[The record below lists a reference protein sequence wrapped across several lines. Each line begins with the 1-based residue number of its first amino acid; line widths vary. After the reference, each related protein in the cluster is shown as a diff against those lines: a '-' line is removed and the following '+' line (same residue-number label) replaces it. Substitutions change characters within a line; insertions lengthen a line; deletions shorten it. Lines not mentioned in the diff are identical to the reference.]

1 MAYPKFDQPFILHV
15 DASGE
20 GLGAILYQ
28 KDDKNRLRVVAY
40 ASRILSPA
48 EKNYHHH
55 SGKLEFL
62 AMKWAIV
69 DRFRDYL
76 YYTPHFTVFSD
87 NNPLCYV
94 LTCPRLDATRLR
106 WVSELADFKFSIN
119 YKPGPQTKMP
129 MFLAECH

>member
-1 MAYPKFDQPFILHV
+1 MAYPLFDKLFDLHV

-28 KDDKNRLRVVAY
+28 RDDLGVPRVVAY
-40 ASRILSPA
+40 ASRTLSPA
-48 EKNYHHH
+48 EKNYHMH

-62 AMKWAIV
+62 AMKWAIA

-76 YYTPHFTVFSD
+76 YYAPHFTVYSD

-94 LTCPRLDATRLR
+94 LTTPRLDATRLQ
-106 WVSELADFKFSIN
+106 WISELANFNFISIN
-119 YKPGPQTKMP
+119 QDLRIEML
-129 MFLAECH
+129 MV